1 MSLGKYFLGSVAVGA
16 LLMTGVPAHAQSA
29 VDSAVRSMRQQ
40 IKDLQERL
48 QYLQT
53 QINQTQQNQAQ
64 TQRTVEQIKAAPPAP
79 AMAGEPFLKM
89 HGISPT
95 FSTPDGAFTMSIT
108 GRLHLDMGDYV
119 NYSKKSTSTT
129 PNDLNGGVKARRA
142 RLGVTGK
149 INKVFGYTFIMDF
162 GGSTTD
168 NGSTIENG
176 FVTYNGAAP
185 FHYIAGYQDT
195 PYSLD
200 EATSSNDIMFLE
212 RASSQAI
219 ATGIAANDN
228 RSAIG
233 AWWNN
238 DRAWVGIFG
247 TGPTSGTNFTTTS
260 AQLGM
265 TGRATYQIVQTPED
279 TLHIGI
285 DGEELFKPAQT
296 SGGARTLTLKDAPEL
311 RIDNT
316 AILNSGTIGS
326 STNPVTGASVIGG
339 EVAGN
344 LGPLYAQGE
353 YFHIMVD
360 RQGLSGLSFNGG
372 YVEASYALTGEIK
385 KYNAGSGA
393 YHSISPAHPFSPS
406 SGGWGAWEVA
416 ARYSVMDLNDQL
428 GSATGIAGGKQTVY
442 TFGINWYPSS
452 NLRFMLDYIHA
463 NIDKQSGATAP
474 SPNIG
479 ASMDAI
485 AIREQFN
492 F

>member
-64 TQRTVEQIKAAPPAP
+64 TQRTVERIKAAPPAP
-79 AMAGEPFLKM
+79 ALAGEPFLKM

-119 NYSKKSTSTT
+119 NYSKKSASTT
-129 PNDLNGGVKARRA
+129 PNNFNGGVKARRA

-149 INKVFGYTFIMDF
+149 IDKVFGYTFIMDF

-185 FHYIAGYQDT
+185 FHFIAGYQDT

-238 DRAWVGIFG
+238 DRAWVGVFG
-247 TGPTSGTNFTTTS
+247 TGPASGTNYTTTS

-279 TLHIGI
+279 TFHVGI

-296 SGGARTLTLKDAPEL
+296 SGGARTLTLADSPEL

-316 AILNSGTIGS
+316 QILKATVGTS
-326 STNPVTGASVIGG
+326 ANPVKGASVIGG

-360 RQGLSGLSFNGG
+360 RQGQSGVSFNGG

-406 SGGWGAWEVA
+406 SGGWGAWEIA

-428 GSATGIAGGKQTVY
+428 GSATGIAGGKQTTY

-463 NIDKQSGATAP
+463 NIDKQSAP
-474 SPNIG
+474 SGTTTNVG